1 MFRFLN
7 ERRTFFVQNLGHVR
21 STVTLKQKEKVTPK
35 SIYFFL
41 QLKVSQD
48 PCSLI
53 NSLAKFLEGVLSWK
67 AVISLNFEQ

>member
-1 MFRFLN
+1 MI
-7 ERRTFFVQNLGHVR
+7 R
-21 STVTLKQKEKVTPK
+21 STVALKQKEKVTLK

>member
-1 MFRFLN
+1 MSEEPFLCKIWAMI
-7 ERRTFFVQNLGHVR
+7 R
-21 STVTLKQKEKVTPK
+21 STVTLKQKEKVTLK

-67 AVISLNFEQ
+67 AIISLNFEQ